1 MADSHWSRVSTQ
13 ALKLLVHSPIRT
25 ATDYAFG
32 LIPMFVLMGVIAGA
46 SGMSTELFRASN
58 RWLGHRRGGLTMA
71 TIAACGGF
79 SAICGSSVATAAT
92 MAKVALP
99 EMRRYGYADHVA
111 AGSIAAGGTLG
122 ILIPPSV
129 VLALYGIITEQDI
142 GVLFV
147 AGLGPGVLAVVMYTL
162 TVQLIAFFEPDAV
175 PAGERYSW
183 RERWRSLRDVW
194 AVVLVFLFVI
204 GGIYGGV
211 FTPTEAA
218 SMGAGGIFLVA
229 IARRSLTR
237 RQLIDCLVETVRT
250 TGALFTILIGALLFG
265 FFLAV
270 TQTPQ
275 KLSDLLLALPLG
287 PHGVLVVL
295 LLFYLV
301 MGCFMESLALVLLTV
316 PIVYPAIIALGFD
329 PIWFGVIVVMTVEL
343 GLITPPYGMNMFV
356 INAMAPDIGLMA
368 IFRGV
373 TPFIVTDLIRLA
385 LLVAFPILVLYLPR
399 TMG

>member
-1 MADSHWSRVSTQ
+1 M
-13 ALKLLVHSPIRT
+13 
-25 ATDYAFG
+25 
-32 LIPMFVLMGVIAGA
+32 
-46 SGMSTELFRASN
+46 
-58 RWLGHRRGGLTMA
+58 
-71 TIAACGGF
+71 
-79 SAICGSSVATAAT
+79 
-92 MAKVALP
+92 
-99 EMRRYGYADHVA
+99 
-111 AGSIAAGGTLG
+111 
-122 ILIPPSV
+122 
-129 VLALYGIITEQDI
+129 
-142 GVLFV
+142 
-147 AGLGPGVLAVVMYTL
+147 
-162 TVQLIAFFEPDAV
+162 
-175 PAGERYSW
+175 
-183 RERWRSLRDVW
+183 W

-204 GGIYGGV
+204 DGIYGGV

-385 LLVAFPILVLYLPR
+385 LLIAFPILVLYLPR